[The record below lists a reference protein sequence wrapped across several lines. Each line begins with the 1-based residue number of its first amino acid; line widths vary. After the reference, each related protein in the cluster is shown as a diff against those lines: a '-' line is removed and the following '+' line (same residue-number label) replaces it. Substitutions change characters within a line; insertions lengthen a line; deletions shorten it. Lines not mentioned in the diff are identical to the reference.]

1 MFIKETPTL
10 LGDFCV
16 ISCMKRLWVIFFVV
30 PIIAQVDGVP
40 LKLTKGTQIVK
51 VNPGD
56 EVVVRLYKE
65 NILNL
70 KIYPN
75 RNLKSSIYKTINF
88 EEGFFMTN
96 NTKFLFSEIYS
107 IAPVSRG
114 NMAIKNG
121 IRGFKTGA
129 FGCSS
134 VALLGGLVND
144 IKPLNPLALG
154 VMVGIS
160 SSIVL
165 FLEGFIK
172 GYFYP
177 NISKEYII
185 SKNKWII
192 KPQQ

>member
-1 MFIKETPTL
+1 MKYLWLILFIIPL
-10 LGDFCV
+10 F
-16 ISCMKRLWVIFFVV
+16 
-30 PIIAQVDGVP
+30 AQDESVP
-40 LKLTKGTQIVK
+40 LKLKKDSQLVEF
-51 VNPGD
+51 NPND
-56 EVVVRLYKE
+56 EVVIRLYRD
-65 NILNL
+65 NSFILGFF
-70 KIYPN
+70 PN
-75 RNLKSSIYKTINF
+75 RNMKSSIFKTVNY
-88 EEGFFMTN
+88 EEGFLIAN
-96 NTKFLFSEIYS
+96 STKVLFSDIYS
-107 IAPVSRG
+107 IAHVSRG

-144 IKPLNPLALG
+144 IKPLNPLALSA
-154 VMVGIS
+154 MVGIV
-160 SSIVL
+160 SSILL
-165 FLEGFIK
+165 FSEGFIK